1 MWHTQGIVRW
11 IIALFCVAGAAAQTK
26 PADPEPVGDPTL
38 GQRRFESQCALCHG
52 QDGSGG
58 RGPNLRRPKLDH
70 APDDAAL
77 RKVIEQGIQ
86 PEMPGAWQLSP
97 HEVASVA
104 AYVRQIGALPAEPV
118 AGDAAHGEQVY
129 KSKGCANCHMIRGTG
144 SGFGPELSDIGA
156 RRNVAHLRE
165 SIVAPEASVPDGFLM
180 VEAVTSS
187 GATVRGIRANE
198 DSFTIQIKDA
208 KGEFSSFR
216 KADLKALRK
225 LSGKSPMPSYRG
237 ALTPEELTDLTAYL
251 AGLRG
256 KS

>member
-1 MWHTQGIVRW
+1 
-11 IIALFCVAGAAAQTK
+11 
-26 PADPEPVGDPTL
+26 
-38 GQRRFESQCALCHG
+38 
-52 QDGSGG
+52 
-58 RGPNLRRPKLDH
+58 
-70 APDDAAL
+70 
-77 RKVIEQGIQ
+77 
-86 PEMPGAWQLSP
+86 MPGAWQLSP

-104 AYVRQIGALPAEPV
+104 VYVRQIGSLPPEPV

-129 KSKGCANCHMIRGTG
+129 KSKGCANCHMIRGVG

-156 RRNVAHLRE
+156 RRSVAHLRE
-165 SIVAPEASVPDGFLM
+165 SIVTPEASVPDRFLM
-180 VEAVTSS
+180 VEVVTAS

-216 KADLKALRK
+216 KTELKELRK
-225 LSGKSPMPSYRG
+225 LPGKSPMPSYQG

-251 AGLRG
+251 ASLRG